1 MALEGPI
8 IANSLRGMN
17 IGSRTSRL
25 ACVALMGLCSHPE
38 VELYNVTFPSPGKP
52 GNTRPPPS
60 GLKPLHVVHF
70 SDIHIDPQY
79 VVGANAN
86 CSKPICCR

>member
-38 VELYNVTFPSPGKP
+38 VEPYNVTFPSLGKP
-52 GNTRPPPS
+52 KTTRPPPS
-60 GLKPLHVVHF
+60 GVKPLHVVHF